1 MSSTTEDPKPPS
13 HLRVE
18 IDGKVREF
26 YMSFGLTNEIAHL
39 VGGVEGIPDLSFNQ
53 TTAMAAL
60 ELILAP
66 RDKRG
71 NIIRPAEDED
81 PIVPYNLDPEAAEAI
96 LDWAGNHALDFFV
109 RQFAKQAARF
119 ATKAGKLAEV
129 GSSLTSSAS

>member
-1 MSSTTEDPKPPS
+1 MSKTSEDPKPPS
-13 HLRVE
+13 HLRVT
-18 IDGKVREF
+18 IDGETREIF
-26 YMSFGLTNEIAHL
+26 MSFGLTNEIAHL

-60 ELILAP
+60 ELVLAR

-71 NIIRPAEDED
+71 NILPPAEGED
-81 PIVPYNLDPEAAEAI
+81 PVVPYNLDPEVAEEI